1 MAKNF
6 LGKELL
12 ICRYHSNKHKCQ
24 GMEQTSMLKILQEKV
39 ELFKTQEQF
48 RFQQSLLKYNLAN
61 CFTYHNTN
69 TSSTVCIIEP
79 TA

>member
-24 GMEQTSMLKILQEKV
+24 GMEQTSMLKILEEKE
-39 ELFKTQEQF
+39 ELFLDPRTVQVSVISSKV
-48 RFQQSLLKYNLAN
+48 QSCQLPHLL
-61 CFTYHNTN
+61 
-69 TSSTVCIIEP
+69 
-79 TA
+79 